1 MEQDFTKTWE
11 ELSEEEKAA
20 WEETCKKKAVKS
32 WKVHCKRFGYVFSAD
47 VVTWNAESEWNGQYS
62 KVKWAVYVE
71 SNLIP
76 EQKELLAAKELEKKL
91 KAELKAARKE
101 LAAILN

>member
-11 ELSEEEKAA
+11 ELSGEEKAA
-20 WEETCKKKAVKS
+20 WEETCKNKAVKS
-32 WKVHCKRFGYVFSAD
+32 RKTYCKRFGYIFSAD
-47 VVTWNAESEWNGQYS
+47 IVTWNAESEWNGQYS
-62 KVKWAVYVE
+62 KAKWAAYVE
-71 SNLIP
+71 SNLTP

-101 LAAILN
+101 LATILD